1 MDAVVTLELARSLD
15 TLPSRSDLD
24 EDALL
29 LDADGLVERDELL
42 GLGLG
47 CRLVVR
53 EARIDLGG
61 DTAGDDLQDLLAKLN
76 ELCSHRDA

>member
-29 LDADGLVERDELL
+29 LDADGLVEGNELL

-47 CRLVVR
+47 RLLVER
-53 EARIDLGG
+53 ETGVDLG
-61 DTAGDDLQDLLAKLN
+61 
-76 ELCSHRDA
+76 

>member
-47 CRLVVR
+47 RRLVVR
-53 EARIDLGG
+53 EARIDLSR
-61 DTAGDDLQDLLAKLN
+61 DPAGDDLQNLLA
-76 ELCSHRDA
+76 ELDEL

>member
-47 CRLVVR
+47 ALLVKGQAGV
-53 EARIDLGG
+53 DLGG
-61 DTAGDDLQDLLAKLN
+61 HTARDDRENLLA
-76 ELCSHRDA
+76 ELDELGERV

>member
-1 MDAVVTLELARSLD
+1 MNVIITLEFASGLD
-15 TLPSRSDLD
+15 TLPCTCDLD

-47 CRLVVR
+47 RRLVVR
-53 EARIDLGG
+53 EARIDLSR
-61 DTAGDDLQDLLAKLN
+61 DTAGDNLENLLA
-76 ELCSHRDA
+76 ELDELQNAIE